1 MKSLTEFISEHINE
15 ATDMVYAVQDNT
27 GVILNVFDE
36 EEDARAD
43 LSNWPAYPGVKVV
56 SIKRSDVED

>member
-1 MKSLTEFISEHINE
+1 MKSLTEYVNERINE
-15 ATDMVYAVQDNT
+15 ASDMVYAVQDNT

-43 LSNWPAYPGVKVV
+43 LANWPTYPGVKVV